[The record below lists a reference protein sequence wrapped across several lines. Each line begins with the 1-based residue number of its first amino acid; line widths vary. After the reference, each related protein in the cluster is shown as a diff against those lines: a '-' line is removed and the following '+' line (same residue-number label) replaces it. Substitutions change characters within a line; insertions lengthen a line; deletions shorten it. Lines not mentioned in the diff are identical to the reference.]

1 MAKKKVEEL
10 NEEQEKVF
18 YSFKKGA
25 NIFLCGKGGSG
36 KSFLTRY
43 IIDYCKRNNKSVLIC
58 APTGIAS
65 LNIGGST
72 IHRVFKVPA
81 RILQKGER

>member
-25 NIFLCGKGGSG
+25 NIFLCGKEWFW
-36 KSFLTRY
+36 KELPY
-43 IIDYCKRNNKSVLIC
+43 QVY
-58 APTGIAS
+58 
-65 LNIGGST
+65 
-72 IHRVFKVPA
+72 HRL
-81 RILQKGER
+81 LQKEQ